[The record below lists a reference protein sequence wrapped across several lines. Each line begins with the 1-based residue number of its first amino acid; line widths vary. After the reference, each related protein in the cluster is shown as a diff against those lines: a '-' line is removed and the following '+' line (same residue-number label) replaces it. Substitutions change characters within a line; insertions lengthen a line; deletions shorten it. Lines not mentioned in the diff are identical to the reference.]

1 MDQNN
6 YEILL
11 SWINDTVNLL
21 VKVDKLM
28 TQLIYLTGGW
38 MDDSYFNNWSGLMDD
53 C

>member
-28 TQLIYLTGGW
+28 TQLIYLAVDEW
-38 MDDSYFNNWSGLMDD
+38 MIVFLITKVD
-53 C
+53 